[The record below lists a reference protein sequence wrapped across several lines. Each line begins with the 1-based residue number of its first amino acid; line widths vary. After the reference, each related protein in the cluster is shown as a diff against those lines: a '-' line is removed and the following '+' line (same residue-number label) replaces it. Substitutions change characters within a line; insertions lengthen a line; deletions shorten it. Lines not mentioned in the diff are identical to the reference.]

1 MLMLG
6 ILPRYFGEFSANYNC
21 LVKRSFIVAF
31 IKRNSLLG
39 KAQRRG
45 VVAILS
51 LGLINIKRISK
62 Q

>member
-21 LVKRSFIVAF
+21 LVKRTFIVGF
-31 IKRNSLLG
+31 IKMNSLLG

-45 VVAILS
+45 IVAILS
-51 LGLINIKRISK
+51 LGLINI
-62 Q
+62 